1 MTVDQSAEECVC
13 SYACASSLG
22 RHAFSSSVAPE
33 VQAAVEAALRAHLPA
48 TYFAMPVAVTA
59 PPAEAV
65 AKLQAQ
71 KGKLCSEQSVA
82 SHIQSANA
90 EMLAARTAQMARTE
104 SEAAR
109 EAQGQTQLPTGRLNT
124 FRFSEHATGIGA
136 CLDAQKARDVAE
148 SSEMETA
155 TSRCLTHEAECRKVR
170 CRSRQI
176 RWG

>member
-1 MTVDQSAEECVC
+1 
-13 SYACASSLG
+13 
-22 RHAFSSSVAPE
+22 
-33 VQAAVEAALRAHLPA
+33 
-48 TYFAMPVAVTA
+48 MPVAVTA

-65 AKLQAQ
+65 AKLQAW

-82 SHIQSANA
+82 SHIQSAHA

-109 EAQGQTQLPTGRLNT
+109 EAQGQTQLPTGILDI
-124 FRFSEHATGIGA
+124 FSEHATGIGA

-170 CRSRQI
+170 CHSRQI
-176 RWG
+176 RWGQRMDCQFAFCGLGRISTLSSWTSVSLRLRCKSTQHKHQARQHINDSDSPS